1 MVAFTCGCRVSLA
14 IKILYLKLGT
24 GQNVIPVV
32 LMQNERW
39 AGFVLLDAEGKV
51 CWLWRDRLKGG
62 DLFTFVGFDLL
73 HGYSYVNHGGVKI
86 AT

>member
-1 MVAFTCGCRVSLA
+1 
-14 IKILYLKLGT
+14 
-24 GQNVIPVV
+24 
-32 LMQNERW
+32 MQNERW

-86 AT
+86 ATWLIRSLMIVLDWKNDVEAT

>member
-1 MVAFTCGCRVSLA
+1 
-14 IKILYLKLGT
+14 
-24 GQNVIPVV
+24 
-32 LMQNERW
+32 MQNERW

-51 CWLWRDRLKGG
+51 CWLWIDRLKGG